1 MRKRS
6 LVWLLSS
13 GIAALAIGTASACG
27 SDADSGSAPAARAS
41 SGAEED
47 SSTGSD
53 SEAQS
58 GSERET
64 GDAVRRVETGDS
76 ITVFY
81 HGTLA
86 NGEIFDSGRDRGQP
100 LPFVVGSGQ
109 VIQGFDNAVIGLKV
123 GDVVTVTLP
132 PAEAYGE
139 RDPEL
144 VLTVPLNEA
153 PEGLSPGDSVTFAN
167 GARGV
172 VLEVTAETV
181 TIDANNQLAG
191 VELTFEIEVL
201 TIE

>member
-1 MRKRS
+1 MRKQS
-6 LVWLLSS
+6 LGWLLGS
-13 GIAALAIGTASACG
+13 GIAALAIVTASACG
-27 SDADSGSAPAARAS
+27 SDSDSGSRPTPAS
-41 SGAEED
+41 SGAAQD
-47 SSTGSD
+47 SSAGSD
-53 SEAQS
+53 SEAGS

-64 GDAVRRVETGDS
+64 GDDVRRVETGDS

-109 VIQGFDNAVIGLKV
+109 VILGFDNAVIGLKV

-167 GARGV
+167 GASGV

-191 VELTFEIEVL
+191 EELTFEIEVL

>member
-1 MRKRS
+1 MRKQS
-6 LVWLLSS
+6 LGWLLTS
-13 GIAALAIGTASACG
+13 GIAALAIVTASACG
-27 SDADSGSAPAARAS
+27 SGSDSSSTSTPAS
-41 SGAEED
+41 SGAGQD

-53 SEAQS
+53 SGAQS
-58 GSERET
+58 GSDRET
-64 GDAVRRVETGDS
+64 GDDVRRVETGDS

-167 GARGV
+167 GVRGV

-191 VELTFEIEVL
+191 EELTFEIEVL

>member
-1 MRKRS
+1 MRKQS
-6 LVWLLSS
+6 LGWLLSS
-13 GIAALAIGTASACG
+13 GIAALAIVTASACG
-27 SDADSGSAPAARAS
+27 SDSDAGSRPTPAS
-41 SGAEED
+41 SGAAQD
-47 SSTGSD
+47 AGSD
-53 SEAQS
+53 SEAGS

-64 GDAVRRVETGDS
+64 GDDVRRVETGDS

-109 VIQGFDNAVIGLKV
+109 VIQGFDNAVIGLQV
-123 GDVVTVTLP
+123 GDVVTVTMP

-139 RDPEL
+139 RDPER
-144 VLTVPLNEA
+144 VLTVPLDEA

-167 GARGV
+167 GAPGV

-191 VELTFEIEVL
+191 EELTFEIEVL

>member
-1 MRKRS
+1 MRKQS
-6 LVWLLSS
+6 LGWLLGG
-13 GIAALAIGTASACG
+13 GIAALAIVTASACG
-27 SDADSGSAPAARAS
+27 SDSDSGSRPIPAG
-41 SGAEED
+41 SGAAQD
-47 SSTGSD
+47 SSAGSD
-53 SEAQS
+53 SEAGS

-64 GDAVRRVETGDS
+64 GDDVRRVEAGDS

-132 PAEAYGE
+132 PTEAYGE

-167 GARGV
+167 GAPGV

-191 VELTFEIEVL
+191 EELTFEIEVL